1 MTTASDIDT
10 FSTLS
15 IRKDLLIDAR
25 LEASFSA
32 VLAEMGPESQMPG
45 GEPFPMVLEPWPGGR
60 WFRDLG
66 NNTGH
71 LWGHVQVIKP
81 PTLLEVCGPMFMS
94 YPAVSHVQFRLAEDG
109 PRTRLSLTHRAMG
122 LIADEHREGVSQG
135 WDFMVERIRE
145 IARRSPRISP
155 ESASRGRTAR

>member
-1 MTTASDIDT
+1 MTTATDIDT
-10 FSTLS
+10 VSTLS
-15 IRKDLLIDAR
+15 IRKDLLIDAP
-25 LEASFSA
+25 LEACFSA

-155 ESASRGRTAR
+155 ESASRGRAAR